1 MYSDRNHNS
10 QALRRSSI
18 AKREL
23 MIAEG
28 KYLIEIVMLGIKII
42 KQVCKEGTTDYYYRD
57 YRRDYI

>member
-1 MYSDRNHNS
+1 
-10 QALRRSSI
+10 
-18 AKREL
+18 

-28 KYLIEIVMLGIKII
+28 KYLIEIIMLGIKIF